1 MKIYKGC
8 GVVYVPEKIFPI
20 AISSGN
26 PYNKNVQSQGK
37 KREKRKRPK
46 SFPCVEPFSRPDW
59 YRIITDK
66 EEESDDY
73 A

>member
-37 KREKRKRPK
+37 EEKAEKL
-46 SFPCVEPFSRPDW
+46 SMC
-59 YRIITDK
+59 
-66 EEESDDY
+66 
-73 A
+73 